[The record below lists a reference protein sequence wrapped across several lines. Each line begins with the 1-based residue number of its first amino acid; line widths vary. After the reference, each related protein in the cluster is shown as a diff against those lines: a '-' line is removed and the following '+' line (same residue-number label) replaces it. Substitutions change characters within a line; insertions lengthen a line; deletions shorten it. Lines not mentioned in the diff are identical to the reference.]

1 MNVQGVKI
9 LTGYRYIMATRI
21 LLLIVFIVSLAVV
34 GSMDFND
41 MQNEKKNELTAHQK
55 QRIVKSWQGE

>member
-1 MNVQGVKI
+1 
-9 LTGYRYIMATRI
+9 MATRI

-34 GSMDFND
+34 GSMDFHD
-41 MQNEKKNELTAHQK
+41 MQLEKKNELTAHQK

>member
-1 MNVQGVKI
+1 
-9 LTGYRYIMATRI
+9 MATRI